1 MSLQNTA
8 SSGNVRIAD
17 ARKRVKVSSVNVSC
31 F

>member
-17 ARKRVKVSSVNVSC
+17 ARKRVKVSSVVKL